1 VDDQDFMQGTGRI
14 DLRALPEFAP
24 GAGLWARIE
33 AAESVRRRR
42 RRWTGAGLAIA
53 AVAVAA
59 VTLTQ
64 MRASIPLP
72 SSDLLTGQEESQ
84 VLESQWQQLAVSGRS
99 VPAGSTQLRAI
110 DAALQSA
117 LDRRAGQDE
126 IVPLWHERNRALR
139 GLIDGYRTSGT
150 RDAFAVTRI

>member
-1 VDDQDFMQGTGRI
+1 MDDQDFMRGTGRI

-24 GAGLWARIE
+24 GAGLWTRIE
-33 AAESVRRRR
+33 AAQHARRQR
-42 RRWTGAGLAIA
+42 RRWTGAGFAMA

-59 VTLTQ
+59 VTLVQ

-72 SSDLLTGQEESQ
+72 SPESLSGQEESRA
-84 VLESQWQQLAVSGRS
+84 LESQWQQLAVSGRS

-117 LDRRAGQDE
+117 LDRRAGPDE
-126 IVPLWHERNRALR
+126 TAPLWHERNRALR
-139 GLIDGYRTSGT
+139 GLIEGYRTSAT
-150 RDAFAVTRI
+150 REAFSVTRI